1 MVGHQAKGY
10 LVKRFAGKVAFVTGA
25 ARGQGRAH
33 CVRLAEEGCDIIALD
48 ICGPVETSKI
58 APSTP
63 DDLAET
69 AELVSK
75 AGGRVFTRQ
84 VDVRDLAAMESTVA
98 EGVGEMGERLD
109 IVVANAGIVTAGR
122 TWELTEAQWR
132 TMIDVNLTGVWT
144 TVRATVP
151 HMIRAGNGGSI
162 VMTSSIGGYRGIPFE
177 AHYSA
182 AKHGVVGLC
191 KTLAFELGPERIRV
205 NTIHP
210 NGVNTLMTTEPD
222 LIPAISGDPKVAAHV
237 AGVLPDDMMMQEPD
251 DVAATVAWLCSDEAR
266 FITGAQLTI
275 GSGNHLM

>member
-1 MVGHQAKGY
+1 VT
-10 LVKRFAGKVAFVTGA
+10 KRFDGQVAFVTGA

-33 CVRLAEEGCDIIALD
+33 CVRLAEEGCDVIAID
-48 ICGPVETSKI
+48 VCGPVETSKI
-58 APSTP
+58 APASP
-63 DDLAET
+63 EDLAET
-69 AELVSK
+69 ARLASK
-75 AGGRVFTRQ
+75 AGTRILTRQ
-84 VDVRDLAAMESTVA
+84 VDVRDLAAMEQVVA
-98 EGVGEMGERLD
+98 DGLNEFGGRLD

-122 TWELTEAQWR
+122 AWELTEAQWR

-144 TVRATVP
+144 TIKAAVP

-182 AKHGVVGLC
+182 AKHGLVGLC
-191 KTLAFELGPERIRV
+191 KVMAFELGPERIRV

-210 NGVNTLMTTEPD
+210 NGVNTLMGTEPD
-222 LIPAISGDPKVAAHV
+222 LIPALSGNPKALAQVAV
-237 AGVLPDDMMMQEPD
+237 VLPDDMASQEPE